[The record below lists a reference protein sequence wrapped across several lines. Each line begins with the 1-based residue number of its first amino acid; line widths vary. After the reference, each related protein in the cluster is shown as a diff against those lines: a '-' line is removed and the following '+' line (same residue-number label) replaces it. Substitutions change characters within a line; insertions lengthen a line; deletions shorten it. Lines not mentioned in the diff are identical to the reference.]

1 MLNANETPGTQT
13 AAAISVRGK
22 RNMQNNGEVG
32 CVHYWIIDEA
42 RGPTSHGRFKNCGA
56 MATFPN
62 TVSANW
68 HEQQK
73 AEASIFQSLPYSQ
86 KVLRIKGF

>member
-1 MLNANETPGTQT
+1 
-13 AAAISVRGK
+13 
-22 RNMQNNGEVG
+22 MQNNGEVG
-32 CVHYWIIDEA
+32 CVHYWIIEEA
-42 RGPTSHGRFKNCGA
+42 RGPTSRGRCKNCGA
-56 MATFPN
+56 RGIFPN

-86 KVLRIKGF
+86 KALRIRDFRNYR

>member
-1 MLNANETPGTQT
+1 MP
-13 AAAISVRGK
+13 
-22 RNMQNNGEVG
+22 NNGEVG

-42 RGPTSHGRFKNCGA
+42 RGPTSHGRCKNCGA
-56 MATFPN
+56 WGIFPN

-73 AEASIFQSLPYSQ
+73 AEASIFRLSS
-86 KVLRIKGF
+86 VLVGEPKFKEVVNVHNL